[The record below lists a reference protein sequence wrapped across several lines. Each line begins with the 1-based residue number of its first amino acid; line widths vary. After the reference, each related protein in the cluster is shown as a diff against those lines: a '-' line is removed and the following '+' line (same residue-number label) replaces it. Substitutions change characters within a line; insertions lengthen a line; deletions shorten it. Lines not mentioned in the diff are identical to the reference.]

1 MNGSL
6 SVITMPKIS
15 VIIPTY
21 NRAEFI
27 GRAIGSVLCQSFEDL
42 ELIVVDD
49 ASTDQTQQIV
59 EQIKDK
65 RIKIIRHEN
74 NKGAPASRNT
84 GIKSSRGEYI
94 GFLDDDDEWLPDK
107 LVKQLKLFET
117 SGNEAG
123 LIYSGFFFVSGR
135 NNRILS
141 NVTPYKKGNLYSDLL
156 RRNIL
161 GSATPLIRR
170 YCFDKA
176 GLFDETLPSCQD
188 WDMWI
193 RISKY
198 YKFDFVSNALS
209 KVYVHGK
216 QISLD
221 LNAKIE
227 AREKLIEKYLD
238 DLTKTPTALS
248 YHLKRLGVL
257 HCISG
262 NSKKGL
268 KYFIGSLK
276 LLPFQRDCYKHIIF
290 SIFASK
296 RHRQFLRQNYTTTL
310 DGIIF
315 YY

>member
-1 MNGSL
+1 MS
-6 SVITMPKIS
+6 KIS

-21 NRAEFI
+21 NRAQFI
-27 GRAIGSVLCQSFEDL
+27 RRAIKSVLLQSFGDY
-42 ELIVVDD
+42 ELIVIDD
-49 ASTDQTQQIV
+49 ASSDQTQQIL
-59 EQIKDK
+59 EHMNDK
-65 RIKIIRHEN
+65 RIKIIRHEK
-74 NKGAPASRNT
+74 NKGAPAARNT
-84 GIKSSRGEYI
+84 GIMASKGEYI

-107 LVKQLKLFET
+107 LKEQLKLFET

-123 LIYSGFFFVSGR
+123 LIYSGFYYVSGR

-141 NVTPYKKGNLYSDLL
+141 NITPIKKGNLYPDLL

-161 GSATPLIRR
+161 GSPTPLVKRN
-170 YCFDKA
+170 CFDKA
-176 GLFDETLPSCQD
+176 GLFDEKLPSCQD

-198 YKFDFVSNALS
+198 YKFDFVPDALS

-227 AREKLIEKYLD
+227 AREKLIEKYRN
-238 DLTKTPTALS
+238 DLTEDPTVLS

-268 KYFIGSLK
+268 KYFISSLK
-276 LLPFQRDCYKHIIF
+276 LLPFQRDCYMHILF
-290 SIFASK
+290 SIFAFK
-296 RHRQFLRQNYTTTL
+296 RYRQFLRVNYTTTL
-310 DGIIF
+310 DGVIF

>member
-1 MNGSL
+1 
-6 SVITMPKIS
+6 MPIVS
-15 VIIPTY
+15 IIVPTY
-21 NRAEFI
+21 NRSNLVV
-27 GRAIGSVLCQSFEDL
+27 RAIKSVLAQSFADFEV
-42 ELIVVDD
+42 IVVDD
-49 ASTDQTQQIV
+49 ASTDDTQQRIA
-59 EQIKDK
+59 ELKDP
-65 RIKIIRHEN
+65 RIKIIRHEK
-74 NKGAPASRNT
+74 NKGAPAARNS
-84 GIKSSRGEYI
+84 GIKASQGEYI

-107 LVKQLKLFET
+107 LEKQLQLFET

-123 LIYSGFFFVSGR
+123 LIYSGFYFVSDR

-141 NVTPYKKGNLYSDLL
+141 NITPNKKGNLYSDLL

-161 GSATPLIRR
+161 GSPTPLIKR
-170 YCFDKA
+170 YCFDKV

-193 RISKY
+193 RISKF
-198 YKFDFVSNALS
+198 YKFDFVSDALS

-227 AREKLIEKYLD
+227 AREKLIDKYLN
-238 DLTKTPTALS
+238 DLARTPTALS
-248 YHLKRLGVL
+248 YLLKRLGVL

-268 KYFIGSLK
+268 KYFISSLK
-276 LLPFQRDCYKHIIF
+276 LLPFQRDCYMHIIF
-290 SIFASK
+290 SIFATK

-310 DGIIF
+310 DGVVF